1 MCNCCGLLESETADV
16 AAVGSLENKAVISFA
31 SMELRRRKR
40 NIRNIADHADVK
52 RLRLSL
58 GSNCV
63 HQSVGVPQPVSED
76 PQQRVPLKKRDCV
89 VCKKST
95 SNMCKICGVPLHY
108 KASVGTNAANAP
120 QLVGTQFL
128 NASCDKI
135 WHTSAVNSESV

>member
-1 MCNCCGLLESETADV
+1 MNSRNYRISDAINGVMPSQNAGDTYAQDYTDSELTA
-16 AAVGSLENKAVISFA
+16 L

-76 PQQRVPLKKRDCV
+76 P
-89 VCKKST
+89 KSAT
-95 SNMCKICGVPLHY
+95 EKERLCCLQEEYFEYV
-108 KASVGTNAANAP
+108 
-120 QLVGTQFL
+120 
-128 NASCDKI
+128 
-135 WHTSAVNSESV
+135 

>member
-1 MCNCCGLLESETADV
+1 MNSRNYRISDAINGVMPSQNAGDTYAQDYTDSELTA
-16 AAVGSLENKAVISFA
+16 L

-58 GSNCV
+58 GFNCV

-95 SNMCKICGVPLHY
+95 SNMC
-108 KASVGTNAANAP
+108 
-120 QLVGTQFL
+120 
-128 NASCDKI
+128 
-135 WHTSAVNSESV
+135 